1 MLMTK
6 GGEAT
11 AWAAGLH
18 PPRRLRRMENGQS
31 IGRIRE
37 EREFKP
43 GREWFWSLPG
53 AHRAGVPTWGY
64 GATLDAAKAAFRA
77 HWEAFKNCPILTG
90 RNSKG
95 LPYCVT
101 SRTRP

>member
-1 MLMTK
+1 MLTLRPFNI
-6 GGEAT
+6 G
-11 AWAAGLH
+11 
-18 PPRRLRRMENGQS
+18 PPVYAHLLDYDVLEDGQS

-37 EREFKP
+37 ERDTPKP

-53 AHRAGVPTWGY
+53 AHRAGVLTWGY